1 MELAIAHSDPNV
13 IYVSADGGSDSGL
26 YRTSDG
32 GNTWNAILNSSGTA
46 HWMGAQGWYD
56 QTLAVDPYD
65 VNHVFLG
72 GIQYWE
78 ATIVPGTSDVRTLTR
93 FEEINTDSLIDF
105 VNFGAGFFG
114 GTLETGATDDRV
126 SDVSEDDYV
135 SAEIRF
141 GPGRGQM
148 AHRFT
153 ISPEGGA
160 AGDGG
165 AGIALSDYMYADYV
179 EVPFEVWDIDD
190 NVQLAVSFRDQAG
203 DGVYNLLP
211 RLTEGDYA
219 EQSREYFFVHTYAY
233 NESQAQQDIAAD
245 GGLVNQMLYFMW
257 PHLAEGGTWDPN
269 NLPESMLR
277 ITAKTVT
284 ALSRTTSIHP
294 QTGAM
299 HVDHHNIIIVPV
311 DETAG
316 TFKKLNANDGGVH
329 FSENSGRGY
338 NGVSRGLNT
347 TQFYGVDKRPGFE
360 QYIGGTQDNGTWR
373 SFNRPH
379 ARQGWLDATP
389 GDGFETV
396 WHKADDQL
404 MLASSQF
411 NTVWRST
418 DQARSWELVDT
429 GFDDDDAP
437 FITKF
442 ANSGDYPD
450 RVFMIGSAGIWRS
463 ENFGATWGLHRVAA
477 ADWAPTSLGQV
488 KVALANP
495 NEIWAGFRLDDTPPR
510 TGIIHVSTDGG
521 DTFNPVTVPDF
532 APQSSVTG
540 LATHPGMDSTAFVL
554 FAAYNRPKVLRTTD
568 LGQTWTDLSGFEDRG
583 ATGSNGF
590 PNVAVYDLL
599 VMPHEPNVI
608 WVGTDIGIFVSD
620 DEGATWQY
628 SDSGLPAVAVWEIK
642 IVDTQLILATH
653 GRGIWTLDLPEAVAA
668 DEEPE
673 VPGAFQLHQN
683 YPNPFNP
690 ATTITFE
697 APATSNVRIQVFDVT
712 GRLVATV
719 VDGQYEAGLHRVEW
733 DASRHASGLYH
744 YRMEAGGVVQ
754 TKSMTLI
761 R

>member
-13 IYVSADGGSDSGL
+13 VYVSAEGVGDSGL

-32 GNTWNAILNSSGTA
+32 GNTWNAILNPAGTA
-46 HWMGAQGWYD
+46 NWMGAQGWYN

-65 VNHVFLG
+65 IDHVFLG
-72 GIQYWE
+72 GVQYWE

-93 FEEINTDSLIDF
+93 FEEINTDSLIEF
-105 VNFGAGFFG
+105 VSFTSAVFFG
-114 GTLETGATDDRV
+114 GRLATGVADDQV
-126 SDVSEDDYV
+126 SGVSEDDYV

-141 GPGRGQM
+141 GPGQNQM

-153 ISPEGGA
+153 IPPEGGT

-165 AGIALSDYMYADYV
+165 AGIALADYMYADYV
-179 EVPFEVWDIDD
+179 EIPFEVWDIDN

-233 NESQAQQDIAAD
+233 NESQPQQEVAAD
-245 GGLVNQMLYFMW
+245 GGLANQMLYFMW
-257 PHLAEGGTWDPN
+257 PHLAEGGTWDPE

-277 ITAKTVT
+277 ITAKTLA
-284 ALSRTTSIHP
+284 ALSRTTSTHP
-294 QTGAM
+294 QSGAM
-299 HVDHHNIIIVPV
+299 HVDHHNIIIVPI

-396 WHKADDQL
+396 WHKEDDQL
-404 MLASSQF
+404 MLASSQY
-411 NTVWRST
+411 NTVWRTETQGRQWVIS
-418 DQARSWELVDT
+418 VD
-429 GFDDDDAP
+429 GLDDVGDGEAP

-450 RVFMIGSAGIWRS
+450 RVFMIGPSGVWRS
-463 ENFGATWGLHRVAA
+463 EDFGVTWGLRRITE
-477 ADWAPTSLGQV
+477 ADWRSSSSLGQV

-495 NEIWAGFRLDDTPPR
+495 NEVWAGFRLDV
-510 TGIIHVSTDGG
+510 TGAVTGKVHVSTDGG
-521 DTFNPVTVPDF
+521 DTFSPVTVPGF
-532 APQSSVTG
+532 APQVAVSG

-554 FAAYNRPKVLRTTD
+554 FSAYNRPKVPQDHGSWPDLDRSLGIRGSRPDELERVSQRASLRPSCD
-568 LGQTWTDLSGFEDRG
+568 
-583 ATGSNGF
+583 
-590 PNVAVYDLL
+590 
-599 VMPHEPNVI
+599 
-608 WVGTDIGIFVSD
+608 
-620 DEGATWQY
+620 
-628 SDSGLPAVAVWEIK
+628 
-642 IVDTQLILATH
+642 
-653 GRGIWTLDLPEAVAA
+653 AA
-668 DEEPE
+668 
-673 VPGAFQLHQN
+673 
-683 YPNPFNP
+683 
-690 ATTITFE
+690 
-697 APATSNVRIQVFDVT
+697 
-712 GRLVATV
+712 
-719 VDGQYEAGLHRVEW
+719 
-733 DASRHASGLYH
+733 
-744 YRMEAGGVVQ
+744 
-754 TKSMTLI
+754 
-761 R
+761 